1 MNPTLSVIIPVY
13 KVEKYLER
21 CVKSVLDQ
29 GFKDLEV
36 ILVDDGSPDRCPQIC
51 DELANTDERISVIH
65 KQNGGLSS
73 ARNEGIR
80 RCKGSYIT
88 FLDSDDQRVA
98 EELSHI
104 MDNTI
109 ESGADMMMFE
119 SLSLCTDGSLKKRD
133 YRGMG
138 GEKYE
143 VFSSELLYKGLIE
156 NGNLREQAGS
166 HIIKTSLLKDN
177 SCFFKEG
184 ILCEDTEFMFR
195 VMRILDEIAI
205 TPRPLLLYTEQRPG
219 SITNVVSQK
228 RLDDQIEVIQCCI
241 EYNQNHPNNKLK
253 VYEIAH
259 CSYQWAIALGLSSLF
274 PRSQSKHFKEKL
286 KRQIKFLNLPSHPKS
301 KKVGLLYSILGLEL
315 TSVILGWRIKLSS
328 KGFISNKKNVNG

>member
-13 KVEKYLER
+13 KVENYLER

-51 DELANTDERISVIH
+51 DELANTDERILVIH

-88 FLDSDDQRVA
+88 FLDSDDQWVA
-98 EELSHI
+98 DGLSPI
-104 MDNTI
+104 MDYTI

-119 SLSLCTDGSLKKRD
+119 SLSFFPDGSLKKRN
-133 YRGMG
+133 YGGMG

-143 VFSSELLYKGLIE
+143 VFSSENLYKGLIE
-156 NGNLREQAGS
+156 NGNLREQAGT

-184 ILCEDTEFMFR
+184 ILCEDTDFMFR
-195 VMRILDEIAI
+195 IMRILDKVAI
-205 TPRPLLLYTEQRPG
+205 TQSPLLIYTEQRPG
-219 SITNVVSQK
+219 SITNIISSK
-228 RLDDQIEVIQCCI
+228 RLNDLIALIQGCI
-241 EYNQNHPNNKLK
+241 DYNLDHPNNKFK
-253 VYEIAH
+253 RFEIAH
-259 CSYQWAIALGLSSLF
+259 CSYQWSIALGLSTLC
-274 PRSQSKHFKEKL
+274 PRSDSKQFKEKL
-286 KRQIKFLNLPSHPKS
+286 KTQVKFLNLPSHPKS
-301 KKVGLLYSILGLEL
+301 KKVGILYSILGIEL
-315 TSVILGWRIKLSS
+315 TAFILGCRIKLSK
-328 KGFISNKKNVNG
+328 KGLISNKTKVNG